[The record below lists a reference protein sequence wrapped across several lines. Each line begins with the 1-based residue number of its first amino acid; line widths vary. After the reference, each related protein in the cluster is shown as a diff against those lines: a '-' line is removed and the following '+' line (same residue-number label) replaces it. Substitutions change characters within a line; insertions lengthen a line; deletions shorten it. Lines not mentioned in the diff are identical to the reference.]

1 MPYPSGHC
9 HTSSPD
15 TFPGGRH
22 SWRTGNRVLEPGHS
36 AEPSNHHC
44 ERWSRRH
51 AGHFGSG
58 HSTDHWPATDENW
71 GWHRQ
76 TDKSR
81 EYDLSCCGSGY
92 QWQTDITC
100 TQTTKYY
107 AAITDAADFTLSW
120 MDYCHCILDCCP
132 CSALLSLLTDWEK
145 RKEKKDRSFA
155 TYPPSKAQQQQNLTM
170 SNSSFSHYT
179 GCQSGCEYSV
189 IYPEYAW
196 A

>member
-1 MPYPSGHC
+1 MPYPSC

-15 TFPGGRH
+15 TFPGGRR
-22 SWRTGNRVLEPGHS
+22 SWRTGNRVPEPGHS

-44 ERWSRRH
+44 ERWSRRR

-92 QWQTDITC
+92 QRQTDITC
-100 TQTTKYY
+100 TQITKYY
-107 AAITDAADFTLSW
+107 G
-120 MDYCHCILDCCP
+120 YNR
-132 CSALLSLLTDWEK
+132 CSRFHSLLAGLLPPYTWLLSLVLYSTYWQI
-145 RKEKKDRSFA
+145 EKKKKPQIAASQLIRQAKRNNKKPDHVQPILQSIHWLPIRVWVQYNISRVC
-155 TYPPSKAQQQQNLTM
+155 
-170 SNSSFSHYT
+170 FS
-179 GCQSGCEYSV
+179 V
-189 IYPEYAW
+189 M
-196 A
+196 

>member
-1 MPYPSGHC
+1 MPYPSC

-15 TFPGGRH
+15 TFPGGRR
-22 SWRTGNRVLEPGHS
+22 SWRTGNRVPEPGHS

-44 ERWSRRH
+44 ERWSRRR

-92 QWQTDITC
+92 QRQIDITC
-100 TQTTKYY
+100 TQITKYY
-107 AAITDAADFTLSW
+107 G
-120 MDYCHCILDCCP
+120 YNR
-132 CSALLSLLTDWEK
+132 CSRFHSLLAGLLPPYTWLLSLVLYSTYWQI
-145 RKEKKDRSFA
+145 EKKKKTSDRSFT
-155 TYPPSKAQQQQNLTM
+155 TYPPSKAQQQKTWPCPTHPAVNTLVANQGVST
-170 SNSSFSHYT
+170 
-179 GCQSGCEYSV
+179 V
-189 IYPEYAW
+189 
-196 A
+196 

>member
-1 MPYPSGHC
+1 MPYPSCHS

-15 TFPGGRH
+15 TFPGGHH
-22 SWRTGNRVLEPGHS
+22 SWRTGNRVPEPGHS

-81 EYDLSCCGSGY
+81 EYDLSCCRSGY

-100 TQTTKYY
+100 TQITNTT
-107 AAITDAADFTLSW
+107 AITDAADFTLSW
-120 MDYCHCILDCCP
+120 MNYCHCIPDCCP
-132 CSALLSLLTDWEK
+132 QCLTRLADRLGK
-145 RKEKKDRSFA
+145 TNTDRSFT

-170 SNSSFSHYT
+170 SNPSCSHYT
-179 GCQSGCEYSV
+179 GCQSGCEYS
-189 IYPEYAW
+189 ITYPEYALT
-196 A
+196 

>member
-132 CSALLSLLTDWEK
+132 CSALLSLPTDWEK
-145 RKEKKDRSFA
+145 RKEKKKIAASQLIHQAKRNNNKTWPCPAHPAVTTLVANQDVNTA
-155 TYPPSKAQQQQNLTM
+155 
-170 SNSSFSHYT
+170 
-179 GCQSGCEYSV
+179 
-189 IYPEYAW
+189 
-196 A
+196 